1 MSVRSQS
8 IDPGEIDRF
17 ERIGA
22 DWWNPRGSMRAL
34 HRLNPTRVAWIGKMA
49 VAHGDAAA
57 GLRGLRVLDIGCGGG
72 ILAES
77 LARLGASVTAIDPAP
92 GNLDIARAHAEKSG
106 LSIDYRGVSAEEL
119 AASGATFDI
128 VCAMEVVEHVVD
140 PAAFVGVACSM
151 ARPGGL
157 FFAATLNRTLKSF
170 GLAILGAEY
179 ILRWAPRG
187 THQWEKFVTPDELEI
202 AMEDAGAPVVART
215 GVVYT
220 PVLDAWRL
228 ACDMGVNYMMCGRRE
243 D

>member
-1 MSVRSQS
+1 MTRKALLLSSALALAGCAQTTPPPALA
-8 IDPGEIDRF
+8 PGDVPAAF
-17 ERIGA
+17 EQTSSTA
-22 DWWNPRGSMRAL
+22 AFWPAPDWWRGFGSSELTAL
-34 HRLNPTRVAWIGKMA
+34 EA
-49 VAHGDAAA
+49 
-57 GLRGLRVLDIGCGGG
+57 
-72 ILAES
+72 
-77 LARLGASVTAIDPAP
+77 TAQT

-220 PVLDAWRL
+220 PVLVAWRL
-228 ACDMGVNYMMCGRRE
+228 AGDMGVNYMMCGRRE

>member
-1 MSVRSQS
+1 MSVQGRS
-8 IDPGEIDRF
+8 IDAGEIDRF
-17 ERIGA
+17 ERIGE

-34 HRLNPTRVAWIGKMA
+34 HRLNPTRVAWIGKIA
-49 VAHGDAAA
+49 AAQFDVAA

-72 ILAES
+72 ILSES
-77 LARLGASVTAIDPAP
+77 LARLGAKVTAIDPAP
-92 GNLDIARAHAEKSG
+92 GNLDIARAHAATSG
-106 LSIDYRGVSAEEL
+106 LSIDYRAVSAEEL

-187 THQWEKFVTPDELEI
+187 THQWEKFVTPDELEV

-228 ACDMGVNYMMCGRRE
+228 SGDMGVNYMMAGRRE
-243 D
+243 G

>member
-1 MSVRSQS
+1 MPVRSQS
-8 IDPGEIDRF
+8 IDAGEIDRF
-17 ERIGA
+17 ERIGE

-34 HRLNPTRVAWIGKMA
+34 HRLNPTRVAWIGKIA
-49 VAHGDAAA
+49 AAQFDAA
-57 GLRGLRVLDIGCGGG
+57 GLRGLRVLAVGCGGG
-72 ILAES
+72 ILSES
-77 LARLGASVTAIDPAP
+77 WARLGAEVTAIDPAP
-92 GNLDIARAHAEKSG
+92 GNLDIARDHAARSG
-106 LSIDYRGVSAEEL
+106 LLIDYRAISAEDL
-119 AASGATFDI
+119 AASGASFDI

-140 PAAFVGVACSM
+140 PAAFVGVACSL

-187 THQWEKFVTPDELEI
+187 THQWEKFVTPDELEV

-228 ACDMGVNYMMCGRRE
+228 SGDMGVNYMMAGRRE
-243 D
+243 G

>member
-1 MSVRSQS
+1 M
-8 IDPGEIDRF
+8 
-17 ERIGA
+17 
-22 DWWNPRGSMRAL
+22 
-34 HRLNPTRVAWIGKMA
+34 
-49 VAHGDAAA
+49 
-57 GLRGLRVLDIGCGGG
+57 
-72 ILAES
+72 
-77 LARLGASVTAIDPAP
+77 
-92 GNLDIARAHAEKSG
+92 
-106 LSIDYRGVSAEEL
+106 IDYRAISAEDL
-119 AASGATFDI
+119 AASGASFDI

-140 PAAFVGVACSM
+140 PAAFVGVACAL

-187 THQWEKFVTPDELEI
+187 THQWEKFVTPDELEV

-228 ACDMGVNYMMCGRRE
+228 SGDMGVNYMMAGRRE
-243 D
+243 G